1 MKVRF
6 PLLVGTIV
14 AAACLAAGGAVTASA
29 ATPTAPASAPSLP
42 AGVTEHGLQ
51 YVPNIPIPPTHPQGI
66 TKPSN
71 TVYSANWAGYA
82 VVANAGE
89 QFDMVGANFNVPS
102 VNCAKSP
109 IGSYGASFASHW
121 VGIDGYS
128 SATVEQTGASAYCDT
143 TGTPTY
149 YVWYEMYPLNPVAFT
164 GVSPGD
170 AISAT
175 VTYNST
181 ANTYHMNVTDITT
194 GAAVTSTQSCPK
206 GSTCLNS
213 SAEVITED
221 PGGAVASGVNLA
233 DFAMVNF
240 TATRV
245 TDLAGLSGTLSAST
259 DWTSSNMIMEDT
271 SGTVMAT
278 PSGLYGGRSFNTTWN
293 SAT

>member
-6 PLLVGTIV
+6 PLLAVAIV
-14 AAACLAAGGAVTASA
+14 AAAGLAVGGSVAAHA
-29 ATPTAPASAPSLP
+29 ATPPTALP
-42 AGVTEHGLQ
+42 AGVNEQGLK
-51 YVPNIPIPPTHPQGI
+51 YVPNIKIPPTHPQDI
-66 TKPSN
+66 TKPAN
-71 TVYSANWAGYA
+71 TEYSANWAGYA
-82 VVANAGE
+82 VVANTGQ
-89 QFDMVGANFNVPS
+89 QFNMVGADFNVPS

-109 IGSYGASFASHW
+109 LGSYGSDFASHW

-128 SATVEQTGASAYCDT
+128 SATVEQTGASAYCDS

-170 AISAT
+170 AVRAT

-181 ANTYHMNVTDITT
+181 ANTYHMNLTDVTT
-194 GAAVTSTQSCPK
+194 GAAVTSTQACPK

-213 SAEVITED
+213 SAEVMTEA
-221 PGGAVASGVNLA
+221 PGGGVASGVNLA
-233 DFAMVNF
+233 DFAMANF

-259 DWTSSNMIMEDT
+259 DWTSSNIIMEDPN
-271 SGTVMAT
+271 GAALAT

-293 SAT
+293 SAS